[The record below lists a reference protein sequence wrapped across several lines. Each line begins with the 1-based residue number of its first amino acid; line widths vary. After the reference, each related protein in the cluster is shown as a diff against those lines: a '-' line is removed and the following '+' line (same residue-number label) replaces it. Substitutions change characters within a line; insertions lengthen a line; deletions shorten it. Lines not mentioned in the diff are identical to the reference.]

1 MTGKCGLCRAPLDKF
16 LDLGKQPLAN
26 KYPTKAQF
34 SSEEFFPL
42 EVYFCPGCSN
52 VQLGTMV
59 SRARMFEDY
68 YYLSSVNEGLIRHFE
83 DLATKLTGAHLVVDV
98 GSNDGILLRPLRS
111 LGVKAVGV
119 EPSINVSKIAN
130 DQGLTTIC
138 GFFNRA
144 TATEVLR
151 DYGRAD
157 VIVASSVFTHLD
169 DPHQFIDAT
178 KPLLTDDGRVIIEVE
193 YIGDIVRQI
202 QFERFYLDRI
212 FYYSLTSLKKLFE
225 RHAMEVVDV
234 EHIEPHGG
242 SLRVTI
248 QQKNERNGA
257 PAPSQRVGEQLQ
269 AEAEALTPARLEQ
282 FRREANEQIGAF
294 REVLE
299 NYRKA
304 GLRVAGYGAPARVS
318 TICNYGNI
326 GPSLIEYTVDDS
338 ELKQNKFTPGSHIP
352 IVPRSHLLEHRPDV
366 VVVFAYEYF
375 DDIRSKTGGAYR
387 YLVPI
392 PPREV
397 P

>member
-1 MTGKCGLCRAPLDKF
+1 MYLFTRSTRLAPSEFPEDD
-16 LDLGKQPLAN
+16 DLGSADDRKGEPGHRAQCSLVSTIFSPGVGTLAW
-26 KYPTKAQF
+26 T
-34 SSEEFFPL
+34 ST
-42 EVYFCPGCSN
+42 V
-52 VQLGTMV
+52 
-59 SRARMFEDY
+59 
-68 YYLSSVNEGLIRHFE
+68 E
-83 DLATKLTGAHLVVDV
+83 DLAVLEASDAKLMVDAGYLSLAEEGAKFA
-98 GSNDGILLRPLRS
+98 SARESTTPLCDYWS
-111 LGVKAVGV
+111 LIRMQPT
-119 EPSINVSKIAN
+119 PS
-130 DQGLTTIC
+130 L
-138 GFFNRA
+138 
-144 TATEVLR
+144 
-151 DYGRAD
+151 
-157 VIVASSVFTHLD
+157 VASSVFTHLD